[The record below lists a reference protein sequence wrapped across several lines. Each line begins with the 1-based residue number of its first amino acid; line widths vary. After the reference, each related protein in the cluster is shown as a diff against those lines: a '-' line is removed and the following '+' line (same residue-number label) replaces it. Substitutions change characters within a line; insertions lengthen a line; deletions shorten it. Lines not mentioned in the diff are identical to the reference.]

1 MGPQLHSSRW
11 HYRRGT
17 CELKERKGCLVGAE
31 AAGLLQRETPSLY
44 FRPSTVRHP
53 CEDSPSR
60 TPVAASLSARCQTEE
75 RPWGTKTDVTQ
86 FMWSE
91 SPGKKRQT
99 FPGLRWVGGALGPG
113 AELWG
118 RRRGEPG
125 PRARRGSAPRGG
137 DASQTCPCPEE
148 YVEVTPT
155 LRGQMESGSAH
166 PCVLLVLCPTPQH
179 PLVSL
184 KKFLCPE

>member
-1 MGPQLHSSRW
+1 MALQERH
-11 HYRRGT
+11 
-17 CELKERKGCLVGAE
+17 CELKERKGCLVGSE
-31 AAGLLQRETPSLY
+31 AAGLLQRETPPLY

-53 CEDSPSR
+53 CEDSPSK
-60 TPVAASLSARCQTEE
+60 TPVSASLPARCQTEE

-86 FMWSE
+86 FTWSE
-91 SPGKKRQT
+91 SPGKKHQT
-99 FPGLRWVGGALGPG
+99 LPGRLGVGGALGAG
-113 AELWG
+113 
-118 RRRGEPG
+118 GEG
-125 PRARRGSAPRGG
+125 RARTSSQERLRPTCGCADGG
-137 DASQTCPCPEE
+137 DASQTCPCPEG

-166 PCVLLVLCPTPQH
+166 PCVLLALCPTPQH